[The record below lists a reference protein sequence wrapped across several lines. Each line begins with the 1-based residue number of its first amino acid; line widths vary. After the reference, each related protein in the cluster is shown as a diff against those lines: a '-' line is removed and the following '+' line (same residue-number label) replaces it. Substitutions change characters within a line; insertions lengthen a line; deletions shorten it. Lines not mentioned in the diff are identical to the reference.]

1 MSEKM
6 AVSSAAGEKK
16 QKRKGVLK
24 IFVLSVA
31 VLLVLRADDRVYAV
45 GNSPASEGAKAFEEE
60 KMPEEA
66 EFFGE
71 GKTPEG
77 TEALGEGE
85 QTETGDILNAED
97 MERLEDEYYQ
107 SFYDGVDMEG
117 ISRELNDIAHTY
129 GQRNDISFET
139 FYRMMLGGNIEEAI
153 ELAIHNFYSSIGGE
167 LLENR
172 LLLMKLA
179 VLVIVAAIFNN
190 YSSILKFSFVGEQ
203 GFFITYLMIA
213 VLLMQSFM
221 LIYDIA
227 EDAVYYIKD
236 LTTCMLPAFYMSLTM
251 CAGLTTS
258 QMVNTMFLTM
268 LAVVEKLLL
277 IVVLPGTRIY
287 FLIVVLNQM
296 NQTDRFSRLAALIKQ
311 GLAFS
316 LKAVVTGIIGLNVM
330 KSILLPVYDNAKYN
344 VLQKGL
350 SMVPGGASLSGLS
363 TILVGAGVLI
373 KNSVGLAAVVV
384 LLVLGSVP
392 LVKIFC
398 FYLVYKVLLVLIQ
411 PISDKRI
418 LNGIQGA
425 VDSAGVLLRA
435 SATSIVL
442 AVLSIAIV
450 LLTTNV
456 RLYAG

>member
-1 MSEKM
+1 MSMKM
-6 AVSSAAGEKK
+6 VVLSAAGEK
-16 QKRKGVLK
+16 RKEVFK
-24 IFVLSVA
+24 ILVLSVSVFLA
-31 VLLVLRADDRVYAV
+31 LQPDNKNRVYAAQNRQIPEETV
-45 GNSPASEGAKAFEEE
+45 IFGEAGEE
-60 KMPEEA
+60 KEA
-66 EFFGE
+66 
-71 GKTPEG
+71 G
-77 TEALGEGE
+77 TLDEGE
-85 QTETGDILNAED
+85 QTENEDLLNADEI
-97 MERLEDEYYQ
+97 EQLEDKYYQ

-117 ISRELNDIAHTY
+117 ISRELNDIVHTY
-129 GQRNDISFET
+129 GQENDVSFET
-139 FYRMMLGGNIEEAI
+139 LYRMLLGGNIEEAM
-153 ELAIHNFYSSIGGE
+153 ELAIYNFYSSIGGE
-167 LLENR
+167 LLEHR
-172 LLLMKLA
+172 LLLIKLA

-190 YSSILKFSFVGEQ
+190 YSSVLKFSFVGEQ

-221 LIYDIA
+221 LIYNVA
-227 EDAVYYIKD
+227 EEAVYYIKD
-236 LTTCMLPAFYMSLTM
+236 LTTCMLPALYMSITM

-268 LAVVEKLLL
+268 LAVVEKILL

-296 NQTDRFSRLAALIKQ
+296 NQTDRFSRLAGLIKQ
-311 GLAFS
+311 GLAFI
-316 LKAVVTGIIGLNVM
+316 LKSVVTGIIGLNVM
-330 KSILLPVYDNAKYN
+330 KSILIPVYDNAKYN

-373 KNSVGLAAVVV
+373 KNSVGLATVVV

-398 FYLVYKVLLVLIQ
+398 FYIIYKVLLALIQ

-442 AVLSIAIV
+442 AVLSIAII